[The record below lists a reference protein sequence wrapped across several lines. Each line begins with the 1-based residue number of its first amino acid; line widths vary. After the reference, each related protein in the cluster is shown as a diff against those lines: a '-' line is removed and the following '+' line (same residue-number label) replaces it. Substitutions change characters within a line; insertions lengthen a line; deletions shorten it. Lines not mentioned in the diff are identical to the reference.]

1 MTDLANLATRAVP
14 AVMGTCGV
22 SVLIKLIDSY
32 FRYREKT
39 ADVPH
44 QFRDELHARVGEL
57 LAQVKALQTDLD
69 AWKGKYYD
77 TYQALVL
84 LRARHTAL
92 CLRFEE
98 TTGQAPPADEGP
110 EPREQP
116 PAKS

>member
-14 AVMGTCGV
+14 AVMGTCGI

-69 AWKGKYYD
+69 LWKSKYYD

-92 CLRFEE
+92 CL
-98 TTGQAPPADEGP
+98 
-110 EPREQP
+110 P